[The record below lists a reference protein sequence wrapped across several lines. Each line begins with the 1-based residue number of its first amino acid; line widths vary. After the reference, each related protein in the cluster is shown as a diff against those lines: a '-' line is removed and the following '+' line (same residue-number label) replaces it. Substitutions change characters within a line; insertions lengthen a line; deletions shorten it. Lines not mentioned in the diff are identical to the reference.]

1 MFVFIISLAAAG
13 TAGWWFLLKMPGK
26 NLANAA
32 ELSPAEI
39 DLRDELI
46 ADVRTLGGEIGER
59 NMWRYAQLNAAADF
73 IENSLSRAGLHPR
86 RDSYEIRGQACHN
99 IEVEIPGTQGA
110 AVSSPPSIIL
120 IGAHYDSV
128 FGPPGANDNG
138 SC

>member
-86 RDSYEIRGQACHN
+86 RDTYQVNDLSCDN
-99 IEVEIPGTQGA
+99 IEVEIRGA
-110 AVSSPPSIIL
+110 SPQIVL
-120 IGAHYDSV
+120 IRAHYDS
-128 FGPPGANDNG
+128 FCGDR
-138 SC
+138 